1 MNCGFH
7 ALYLSCFWCFS
18 YLCFLQ
24 AGLRLIIVID
34 SSKDTLNK
42 NDINALYPLQLAT
55 YIKNE
60 FKNLQTGFKGN
71 RRGFGYVLV
80 QTCLKLLK
88 NF

>member
-1 MNCGFH
+1 MHLINCGFH
-7 ALYLSCFWCFS
+7 ALYL
-18 YLCFLQ
+18 LQ

-42 NDINALYPLQLAT
+42 NDINALYLLQLAT

-80 QTCLKLLK
+80 
-88 NF
+88 